1 MANLTIKKLPDPIYR
16 QLKKHARI
24 QGRSL
29 NAQVIH
35 ILQSDL
41 SEREKFE
48 KMRQSSK
55 DLERFIASL
64 PPMSDSTPL
73 IREDRDRDR

>member
-1 MANLTIKKLPDPIYR
+1 MAITMR
-16 QLKKHARI
+16 QRLLLM

-41 SEREKFE
+41 SEREKFA
-48 KMRQSSK
+48 KMCQSNER
-55 DLERFIASL
+55 LERFVASL
-64 PPMSDSTPL
+64 PPMDDSTPL
-73 IREDRDRDR
+73 IREDRDRD